1 MHAMNRAT
9 TAPRRAGVTDLLR
22 KALATVTMLV
32 LVTVPTFAWASLET
46 APVASATAP
55 SDTVSASATAPLS
68 PPELRDVDDWVRWKR
83 DRQVDALPIEARL
96 FYRRGLLA
104 HQSGQSAEA
113 IADLRG
119 AIELDPSFVEPHLTL
134 AGWAFPSDAA
144 QVLAHLGAV
153 AALVRNDFQLQL
165 ALVANTLTIGLEALF
180 AGLLLTALFVLVRRR
195 HELAHTVHEELSR
208 FISRRTAHWWAP
220 VVVVLPFLAGLGIT
234 LPVLALLAF
243 LWSQLRARER
253 ALTVA
258 LTVVAV
264 TAPFAT
270 GALDRFTQA
279 LRTDSAPF
287 HQTLL
292 VRDTPF
298 DAERQQRIADDAT
311 RHPDD
316 GFAWFALGWHARRGG
331 DLVTAERAYRN
342 ALRAWPGEASVLVNL
357 GNVEAMRGRTDAALQ
372 SYREALRHDPNSA
385 SAHFNASQLHL
396 RRFEYEDANRELR
409 AASALD
415 FDLVNRYQSRTG
427 ASGLLPLVDAWP
439 APSVFWT
446 TLARTPIPAGTTP
459 LPLLLRGRIEATGWP
474 FSIATL
480 AVVLGFVLLGRWQ
493 MRRLPLRQC
502 HNCSVVVCR
511 RCARRRRETML
522 CPACDRIA
530 AGATTV
536 EFSKSL
542 LQRHRNQH
550 RDRRRL
556 GRTALATLVPG
567 YGLVAHHRVFGPTA
581 ILATTWFLG
590 RLLSGAPMPYSLT
603 PRLSLPGSEL
613 PPQFLFVALV
623 VVQLWSLIA
632 YLVVMARDRRRE
644 AQLEAATRGRITQS
658 TARTT
663 GLAA

>member
-1 MHAMNRAT
+1 MLITLSTLAWASDETGSVPPVVVPTDSAT
-9 TAPRRAGVTDLLR
+9 TA
-22 KALATVTMLV
+22 AT
-32 LVTVPTFAWASLET
+32 PPA
-46 APVASATAP
+46 AT
-55 SDTVSASATAPLS
+55 
-68 PPELRDVDDWVRWKR
+68 PELRDVEDWVRWKR

-96 FYRRGLLA
+96 FYRRGLMA
-104 HQSGQSAEA
+104 QQSGQSAEA
-113 IADLRG
+113 IAYLRG

-134 AGWAFPSDAA
+134 AGWAFPADPA

-153 AALVRNDFQLQL
+153 AALVRSDFQLQL
-165 ALVANTLTIGLEALF
+165 AVVANAITLGLEALF

-208 FISRRTAHWWAP
+208 VISRRTAHWWAP

-243 LWSQLRARER
+243 LWSVLRVRER

-258 LTVVAV
+258 LTLVAV

-279 LRTDSAPF
+279 LRTDAAPF
-287 HQTLL
+287 HETLL

-298 DAERQQRIADDAT
+298 DAERQQRIADNAA

-331 DLVTAERAYRN
+331 DLVTAERAYRS
-342 ALRAWPGEASVLVNL
+342 ALRTWPAEPSVWVNL
-357 GNVEAMRGRTDAALQ
+357 GNVEAMRGRTDAALE
-372 SYREALRHDPNSA
+372 SYREALRHDPSSA
-385 SAHFNASQLHL
+385 PAHFNASQLHL

-439 APSVFWT
+439 APQLFWG
-446 TLARTPIPAGTTP
+446 TLARTPIAAGTTP
-459 LPLLLRGRIEATGWP
+459 LPLLLRGRIEASGWP
-474 FSIATL
+474 FSVATL

-502 HNCSVVVCR
+502 NNCAVVVCR

-567 YGLVAHHRVFGPTA
+567 YGLVAHHRVFGPA
-581 ILATTWFLG
+581 VILATTWFLG
-590 RLLSGAPMPYSLT
+590 RLLAGAPMPYSLT

-613 PPQFLFVALV
+613 PPQFLLVALV
-623 VVQLWSLIA
+623 VVQLWSLTA

-644 AQLEAATRGRITQS
+644 AQLEAASRGRITQS